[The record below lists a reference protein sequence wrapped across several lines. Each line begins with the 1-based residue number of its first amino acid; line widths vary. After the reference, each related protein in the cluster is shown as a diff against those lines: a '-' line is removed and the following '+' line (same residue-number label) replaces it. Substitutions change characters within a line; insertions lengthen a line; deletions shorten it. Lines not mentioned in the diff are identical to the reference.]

1 MPQQISKKIIIYLFL
16 FLILVTTNNINL
28 LNLQLPK
35 INYFNV
41 NGLDNI
47 EKLKFIEDFD
57 YLKKENLIFLDK
69 DKFLKKIFSNK
80 SIEDLSVFKNYPS
93 ELKIFI
99 KKTNFLAVTKKNN
112 QNYFVGSNGNL
123 ILTKNYED
131 NLPFIFGDIEPN
143 DFLKLKDLIDN
154 SEIEFDQIKNFYF
167 FKSKRWDIETKNN
180 LIVKLPLNEI
190 ETSLHYLSKIIIS
203 EKFNDV
209 KLIDLRQKNQIILN
223 D

>member
-41 NGLDNI
+41 KGLDNT
-47 EKLKFIEDFD
+47 EKLKFIRDFD

-69 DKFLKKIFSNK
+69 EKFLKKIFLNK

-123 ILTKNYED
+123 ILTKNYDD

-190 ETSLHYLSKIIIS
+190 ETSLNYLSKIIIS